1 MAVGVERQH
10 QAPGPLTARETLD
23 AHALRPVF
31 QPVLDIQGGGAIGY
45 ESLIRGPTG
54 SPLER
59 PDLLFA
65 AARREG
71 LLAQL
76 DAQCRRAAFEEA
88 ARHDLG
94 HGTTLFVN
102 VEPETLD
109 SSSAEQLARAASLL
123 PEGVQTVA
131 EITERSLAAEPAALV
146 RSVGELRRAGI
157 GIALDDVGADDRSL
171 ALMPLLRPDV
181 IKLDLQLVRDRP
193 SVRMANIL
201 NAVSAQAE
209 RTGAAV
215 VAEGIETEA
224 QLEMARAAGAT
235 LAQGFLLGRPGPL
248 PDRPPVPEPGLQ
260 LLGRSGHNERRTPFE
275 VIQSARP
282 ARRATKALLR
292 SISRALELQASALGS
307 GAVVLATFQEARH
320 FTDSVRAT
328 YTELAARMAFVGVL
342 GAEMPA
348 RPTPYVRGGH
358 LVEGDPVRSEWDVAV
373 IGPHFAA
380 TLVARDLGDGGPDDD
395 RRFDF
400 IVSHNRD
407 LAVEAARTLLRRIA
421 GEREPASSAT
431 RAQLGLGVAG

>member
-1 MAVGVERQH
+1 MAVAAQRQH
-10 QAPGPLTARETLD
+10 HAPGPLTVREIL
-23 AHALRPVF
+23 AEHALRPVF
-31 QPVLDIQGGGAIGY
+31 QPVLDIHGGGAIRY
-45 ESLIRGPTG
+45 ESLIRGPAG

-65 AARREG
+65 AARDED
-71 LLAQL
+71 LLAEL
-76 DAQCRRAAFEEA
+76 DAQCRLAAFEEA

-94 HGTTLFVN
+94 RGTTLFVN

-109 SSSAEQLARAASLL
+109 SSSAEALARGASLL
-123 PEGVQTVA
+123 PEGIQTVA

-181 IKLDLQLVRDRP
+181 IKLDL
-193 SVRMANIL
+193 
-201 NAVSAQAE
+201 
-209 RTGAAV
+209 
-215 VAEGIETEA
+215 
-224 QLEMARAAGAT
+224 
-235 LAQGFLLGRPGPL
+235 
-248 PDRPPVPEPGLQ
+248 
-260 LLGRSGHNERRTPFE
+260 
-275 VIQSARP
+275 
-282 ARRATKALLR
+282 
-292 SISRALELQASALGS
+292 
-307 GAVVLATFQEARH
+307 H
-320 FTDSVRAT
+320 FTDSVHAT

-348 RPTPYVRGGH
+348 RPAPYVRGGH
-358 LVEGDPVRSEWDVAV
+358 LVEGDPVRDEWDVAV
-373 IGPHFAA
+373 ISPHFAA

-421 GEREPASSAT
+421 GEREPAPSTT
-431 RAQLGLGVAG
+431 RAQVGLGVTG